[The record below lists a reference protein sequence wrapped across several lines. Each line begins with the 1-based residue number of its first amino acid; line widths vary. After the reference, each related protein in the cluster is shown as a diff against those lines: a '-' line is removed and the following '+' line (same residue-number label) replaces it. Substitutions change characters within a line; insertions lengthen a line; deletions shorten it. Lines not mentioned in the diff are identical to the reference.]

1 MTFFIFEMA
10 NIKFKAMREKE
21 RRKKS
26 IEAQPQLV
34 YAHAPNHWKKKKNN
48 TMLPTLLLKATF
60 DR

>member
-1 MTFFIFEMA
+1 MTLLIFEMA

-34 YAHAPNHWKKKKNN
+34 YAHAPNHWKKKKK
-48 TMLPTLLLKATF
+48 TT
-60 DR
+60 

>member
-1 MTFFIFEMA
+1 MTLLIFEMA

-34 YAHAPNHWKKKKNN
+34 YAHAPNHWEKKKKQHDASN
-48 TMLPTLLLKATF
+48 TVAKGSV
-60 DR
+60 